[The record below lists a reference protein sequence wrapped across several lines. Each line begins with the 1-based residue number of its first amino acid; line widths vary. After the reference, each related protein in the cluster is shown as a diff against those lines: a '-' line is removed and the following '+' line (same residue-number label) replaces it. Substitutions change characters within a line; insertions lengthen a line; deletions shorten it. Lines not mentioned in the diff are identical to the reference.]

1 MEIYT
6 ERLWRNTNFRFK
18 PPSDAEIIDGI
29 KSSPVSTVEID
40 REQKLINAT
49 KFVTTKIGKATKT
62 TMNI

>member
-29 KSSPVSTVEID
+29 KSSPVRIVEID
-40 REQKLINAT
+40 REKLINAT
-49 KFVTTKIGKATKT
+49 KFVTTKIGEATKT

>member
-18 PPSDAEIIDGI
+18 PPSDARSIDGI
-29 KSSPVSTVEID
+29 KSSPVRIVKID
-40 REQKLINAT
+40 MEKLINAT

>member
-1 MEIYT
+1 MAIYT

-29 KSSPVSTVEID
+29 KSSPVRIVEID
-40 REQKLINAT
+40 REKFINAT
-49 KFVTTKIGKATKT
+49 KFVTTKIGEATKT